1 MVRTALALLMVM
13 LFSGVAEARNYRKY
27 NDPQWGSRWK
37 QLFKMKDVNFQP
49 YIGR

>member
-1 MVRTALALLMVM
+1 MARTAMAVLMVM
-13 LFSGVAEARNYRKY
+13 LLSAVAEAKNYRKY

-49 YIGR
+49 YVGR